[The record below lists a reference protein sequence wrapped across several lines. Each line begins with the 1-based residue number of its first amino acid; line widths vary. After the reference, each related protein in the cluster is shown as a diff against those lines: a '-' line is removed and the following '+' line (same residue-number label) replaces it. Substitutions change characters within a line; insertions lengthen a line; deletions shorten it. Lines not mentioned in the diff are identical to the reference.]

1 RRHAFAR
8 RIASEP
14 HPRQRAQL
22 RIEGKK
28 RPWIEIAARIDHHRV
43 RKLARG
49 GGEKPQ
55 RECELAASSTPGQE
69 REPPTGQ
76 ARNSGQAI
84 ERRMAGPGLR
94 GRQFR
99 RPRQRLAA
107 KADPNRIDGVFELL
121 HFLHLSL
128 RASESKTQARSGGG
142 YRLTNICSLVKP
154 LPFFMPTLHWRQYPG
169 PDFVSPPT
177 SSPVGPRRRRAHP
190 SWPSYE

>member
-1 RRHAFAR
+1 M
-8 RIASEP
+8 
-14 HPRQRAQL
+14 
-22 RIEGKK
+22 
-28 RPWIEIAARIDHHRV
+28 

-49 GGEKPQ
+49 GGEQPQ
-55 RECELAASSTPGQE
+55 RECELAASSTPGQK

-142 YRLTNICSLVKP
+142 YRLTNRCSIVK
-154 LPFFMPTLHWRQYPG
+154 LFLSLCRHG
-169 PDFVSPPT
+169 IGDPT
-177 SSPVGPRRRRAHP
+177 SVAGREPWFPFMQRAPGLHRTP
-190 SWPSYE
+190 AR